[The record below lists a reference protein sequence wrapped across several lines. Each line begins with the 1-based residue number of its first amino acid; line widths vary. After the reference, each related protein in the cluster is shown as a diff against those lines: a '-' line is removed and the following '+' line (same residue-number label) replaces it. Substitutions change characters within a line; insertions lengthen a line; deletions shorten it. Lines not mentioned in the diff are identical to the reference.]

1 MLFKLLAN
9 TNLKQKLYAL
19 LGLVI
24 AGFLIVSISYFWSR
38 FLQETATDNIRR
50 AEQLAF
56 QVKSIETLMLESRR
70 REKDFLL
77 RNNWEY
83 VEKFDIEMAQLQ
95 ALIDATL
102 PLANQFG
109 MSETL
114 NNTRKLLDDYAV
126 GFHQLAELKKTRGLD
141 AKSGLYGKL
150 ALAATDAQEALN
162 GQTLDELT
170 IVLLKMR
177 LYEADFIA
185 AEDED
190 LIKKVNDAHSMFVS
204 RMEYADIP
212 EMTRGFIAKNID
224 TYHQDFTVIV
234 DNTLAIKNT
243 IATFRDKV
251 HAVEAELAKTLEQIP
266 EITARETKH
275 YQQQQQLA
283 FFLFVA
289 VLLISITAVATLIFL
304 ILRSIEQQLGADPS
318 EVAKI
323 ANHIANGRLDLVS
336 ADGNQ
341 SSSRKKNSIGVM
353 ASIERMQDALEHIVM
368 EIQKNTDTVASASAQ
383 ISATADSISAAAEQ
397 QAASIEETSA
407 STEQMRE
414 SIRQNSEN
422 SINANHMTN
431 DSSAKAIACGESV
444 KETVTAMKLIANKIS
459 VIGEIAAQTNLL
471 ALNAAIEASR
481 AGEQGRGFA
490 VVAAEVRKLAE
501 LSRSAALEIVQL
513 TTNSVVIAE
522 QAGQALNDMIPQTI
536 KAAELVKDITLAS
549 QEQTSGTEQITLAL
563 SQLDCAAQQNS
574 TASQQLA
581 ATAKAMSE
589 RSTALQDTVTF
600 FKVSARQT

>member
-1 MLFKLLAN
+1 MLVNFLLN

-19 LGLVI
+19 LALVI
-24 AGFLIVSISYFWSR
+24 TGFLIVALTYFWSQS
-38 FLQETATDNIRR
+38 LQQTATDTIRK

-83 VEKFDIEMAQLQ
+83 VDKFDAEMAQLH

-114 NNTRKLLDDYAV
+114 NKTRALLDDYAA

-150 ALAATDAQEALN
+150 ALAAADAQEALN
-162 GQTLDELT
+162 GQMLDELT

-177 LYEADFIA
+177 LHEMDFVATENDDI
-185 AEDED
+185 
-190 LIKKVNDAHSMFVS
+190 IKKVNDAHSMLVS

-212 EMTRGFIAKNID
+212 DMTRGYLRKNID
-224 TYHQDFTVIV
+224 NYHQDFTAIA
-234 DNTLAIKNT
+234 DKTIAIKNT
-243 IATFRDKV
+243 IASFRDKV

-266 EITARETKH
+266 EITTRETKH

-283 FFLFVA
+283 FGLFVA
-289 VLLISITAVATLIFL
+289 VLVISITAVATLLFL

-323 ANHIANGRLDLVS
+323 ADHIANGRLDLVS
-336 ADGNQ
+336 VDSNP
-341 SSSRKKNSIGVM
+341 SNNRTKTSIGVM

-368 EIQKNTDTVASASAQ
+368 EIQNNTDTVATASAE
-383 ISATADSISAAAEQ
+383 IFATADSISAAAEQ

-422 SINANHMTN
+422 SVNANTMAN
-431 DSSAKAIACGESV
+431 ESATKAIACGESV
-444 KETVTAMKLIANKIS
+444 QETVTAMKLIAKKIS

-501 LSRSAALEIVQL
+501 LSRSSAQEIVQL
-513 TTNSVVIAE
+513 TTSSVAIAE
-522 QAGQALNDMIPQTI
+522 QARRALNDMIPQTI

-563 SQLDCAAQQNS
+563 SQLDYAAQQNA
-574 TASQQLA
+574 TASHQLA
-581 ATAKAMSE
+581 ATAKAMNE
-589 RSTALQDTVTF
+589 RSAALQATVTF
-600 FKVSARQT
+600 FKLSQS